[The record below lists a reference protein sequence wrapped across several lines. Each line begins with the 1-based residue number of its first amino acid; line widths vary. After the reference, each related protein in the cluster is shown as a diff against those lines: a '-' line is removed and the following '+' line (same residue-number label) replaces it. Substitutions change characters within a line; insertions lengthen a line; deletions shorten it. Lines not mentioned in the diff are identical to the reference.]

1 MTTTSSEGGEHHAR
15 QYYQSSSHAFR
26 RDRNQVE
33 LLAEEN
39 RKLRQQNL
47 VLQTEVSTIKYTIQ
61 QASQA
66 LFNLTIITFRDLYH
80 TLTQNLPRVFS
91 PAIQKQSAN
100 FPPTSANSA
109 LPSMSTP
116 NACDQPLNHN
126 DYPNVRFWFRKDWIN
141 RKKETSGI
149 TKVNQ
154 SNAFTTTEQSKA
166 SKGRAPSGVNVTLR
180 YVEDIHGVVVDGFRA
195 SEMRK
200 FARAIW
206 NQLEGSGKAPKSWG
220 KADLDVATHYRRE
233 MRRRFPELALCEF
246 DWKAE
251 QIATDNYPNWASNNL
266 QGVKLEPSEP
276 SSTHNKQRRD
286 SVGQISKRA
295 KTESIPPTTIDIDSS
310 TNVIS
315 NATNLPPIDPGIII
329 TPANILHSSV
339 TQPATL
345 PSITVSVHTT
355 APPNIE
361 AEAEELR
368 STNVPANVAPDRP
381 NELPADPV
389 PTDGT
394 LALIDINQ
402 LNSEL
407 GEDDTLPVPTAV
419 STATPFTTDV
429 DAPPSSD
436 VVLNDGLG
444 AAAKTTN
451 SSQAASMP
459 RVHMSSNY
467 FIICS
472 RVVT

>member
-1 MTTTSSEGGEHHAR
+1 MP
-15 QYYQSSSHAFR
+15 
-26 RDRNQVE
+26 
-33 LLAEEN
+33 
-39 RKLRQQNL
+39 
-47 VLQTEVSTIKYTIQ
+47 
-61 QASQA
+61 
-66 LFNLTIITFRDLYH
+66 FNKHKHPLTIITFRDLYH

-91 PAIQKQSAN
+91 PAIQTQSAN
-100 FPPTSANSA
+100 FPSMSAYSA
-109 LPSMSTP
+109 LPSMSIP
-116 NACDQPLNHN
+116 NVPCDQPLNHN

-154 SNAFTTTEQSKA
+154 SNVFTTTEQSKA
-166 SKGRAPSGVNVTLR
+166 SKGRAPSGINVTLR
-180 YVEDIHGVVVDGFRA
+180 YVEDMHGVVVDGFRA

-206 NQLEGSGKAPKSWG
+206 NQLEGKGKAPKSWG

-233 MRRRFPELALCEF
+233 MCRRFPELALCEF

-276 SSTHNKQRRD
+276 SSTHSKRRRD
-286 SVGQISKRA
+286 SVDQISKRA
-295 KTESIPPTTIDIDSS
+295 KTESIPPTTIDIDLSS
-310 TNVIS
+310 NIIS
-315 NATNLPPIDPGIII
+315 NTTNLSPIDPGSII
-329 TPANILHSSV
+329 TPPNVPPSSV
-339 TQPATL
+339 AQPTTL
-345 PSITVSVHTT
+345 PSITVSIHTT

-368 STNVPANVAPDRP
+368 STNVPANVAPDHP
-381 NELPADPV
+381 NELSADPV

-402 LNSEL
+402 FNPEL
-407 GEDDTLPVPTAV
+407 GEDDLLPVPTAV
-419 STATPFTTDV
+419 STATPVTTDV
-429 DAPPSSD
+429 DAPPPSD
-436 VVLNDGLG
+436 VALNDGLG
-444 AAAKTTN
+444 AAAAAKNTN
-451 SSQAASMP
+451 LNPSQAASIP
-459 RVHMSSNY
+459 RVCMSFNY